1 MDSDV
6 IVVGAG
12 HNGLT
17 TAAYLA
23 KAGLK
28 VRVFERRSFVGG
40 ASITEELWPGFHFS
54 TCAHMIHGLP
64 PRIIRDLNLY
74 ERGMKM
80 LPREGYIRLRPDGTY
95 HGPSDHESPRNR
107 THRSR
112 LTAAE
117 RADSRRYGEF
127 KRILSD
133 IVTPYRFQA
142 PPPLD
147 EVRSRIARTPA
158 AGVLDRAISTRVRE
172 LQNEFLSTDH
182 LKDLHASEGA
192 AVGRNPLGLHFAYG
206 SINRPDTETGE
217 AHPYGYVEGGMGA
230 VSDAI
235 AAAAREAGAAIHLDA
250 GVAGFL
256 VEGNAVIGVRLENGE
271 EVRSRITVSNLDPKH
286 TFLRLMP
293 SEWVDDRLRRR
304 LEGLITYVS
313 CYKLLAVISETPLW
327 KYWDG
332 DPEQPYRGAITLQA
346 SRAEID
352 AAYDELEGGMP
363 VRKPVISFSMPSF
376 ADPDLTQP
384 GYHTAS
390 VWIYPAPAR
399 LRTGTW
405 GDVREEIAEGIIDQ
419 ITEFAPN
426 FRSSIRNYI
435 FRTPQDIEREN
446 GLTDGCIWHVQHA
459 GEHLFWN
466 RPLPELSQYRAPQKG
481 LYLCGAGQHPGGEVS
496 GIPGHN
502 AAQEVIKDL
511 G

>member
-6 IVVGAG
+6 VVVGAG

-17 TAAYLA
+17 AAAYLA
-23 KAGLK
+23 KSGLN

-95 HGPSDHESPRNR
+95 HGPSDHDSPRNR
-107 THRSR
+107 THGSR
-112 LTAAE
+112 LTNTE

-147 EVRSRIARTPA
+147 EVRSRIAGTPA
-158 AGVLDRAISTRVRE
+158 AGVLDRAISTRIRE
-172 LQNEFLSTDH
+172 LQEEFLSTDH
-182 LKDLHASEGA
+182 LKDLHAAEGA
-192 AVGRNPLGLHFAYG
+192 SVGRNPLGLHFAYG

-217 AHPYGYVEGGMGA
+217 VHPYGYVEGGMGA

-235 AAAAREAGAAIHLDA
+235 AEAAREAGAAIHLDA
-250 GVAGFL
+250 GVEGFL
-256 VEGNAVIGVRLENGE
+256 VEDNAVIGVRLENGE

-293 SEWVDDRLRRR
+293 SEWVDARLRRR
-304 LEGLITYVS
+304 LEGLITHVS
-313 CYKLLAVISETPLW
+313 CYKLLAVISEAPQW

-332 DPEQPYRGAITLQA
+332 DPEQPYRGAITLHA

-352 AAYDELEGGMP
+352 AAYDELEAGLP

-376 ADPDLTQP
+376 ADPALSRP

-390 VWIYPAPAR
+390 VWIYPAPAS
-399 LRTGTW
+399 LRSGTW
-405 GDVREEIAEGIIDQ
+405 DDVREEVAEGIIDQ

-502 AAQEVIKDL
+502 AAQEILKDL
-511 G
+511 A